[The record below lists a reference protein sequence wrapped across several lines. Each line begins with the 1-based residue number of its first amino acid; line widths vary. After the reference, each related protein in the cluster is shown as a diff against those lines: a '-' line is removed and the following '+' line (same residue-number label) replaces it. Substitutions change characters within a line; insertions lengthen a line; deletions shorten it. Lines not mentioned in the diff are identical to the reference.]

1 MDFES
6 LITVLNGIIEQNIE
20 NLENILFRYLID
32 EGSGEAGELARVVA
46 ISVGCLAYIN
56 SQQNNNPNNSG
67 MLSTQQMQNSMS
79 GGINCQGDPGGQ
91 SGQQVGSNGQN
102 NGQGGQGGPSGNHG
116 TPPNFQ
122 NGGGNGGPSN
132 HGGQR

>member
-67 MLSTQQMQNSMS
+67 MLPTQQM
-79 GGINCQGDPGGQ
+79 
-91 SGQQVGSNGQN
+91 
-102 NGQGGQGGPSGNHG
+102 
-116 TPPNFQ
+116 
-122 NGGGNGGPSN
+122 
-132 HGGQR
+132 

>member
-56 SQQNNNPNNSG
+56 SQQNNNPNNSD
-67 MLSTQQMQNSMS
+67 MLSTQQM
-79 GGINCQGDPGGQ
+79 
-91 SGQQVGSNGQN
+91 
-102 NGQGGQGGPSGNHG
+102 
-116 TPPNFQ
+116 
-122 NGGGNGGPSN
+122 
-132 HGGQR
+132 

>member
-67 MLSTQQMQNSMS
+67 MLSTQQM
-79 GGINCQGDPGGQ
+79 
-91 SGQQVGSNGQN
+91 
-102 NGQGGQGGPSGNHG
+102 
-116 TPPNFQ
+116 
-122 NGGGNGGPSN
+122 
-132 HGGQR
+132 

>member
-56 SQQNNNPNNSG
+56 SQ
-67 MLSTQQMQNSMS
+67 
-79 GGINCQGDPGGQ
+79 
-91 SGQQVGSNGQN
+91 
-102 NGQGGQGGPSGNHG
+102 
-116 TPPNFQ
+116 
-122 NGGGNGGPSN
+122 
-132 HGGQR
+132 

>member
-46 ISVGCLAYIN
+46 ISVGCLPYIN

-79 GGINCQGDPGGQ
+79 GGINCQGDPGG
-91 SGQQVGSNGQN
+91 
-102 NGQGGQGGPSGNHG
+102 
-116 TPPNFQ
+116 
-122 NGGGNGGPSN
+122 
-132 HGGQR
+132 

>member
-1 MDFES
+1 MDE
-6 LITVLNGIIEQNIE
+6 E
-20 NLENILFRYLID
+20 
-32 EGSGEAGELARVVA
+32 SGEAGELAMVVA

-67 MLSTQQMQNSMS
+67 MLPTQQMQNSMS
-79 GGINCQGDPGGQ
+79 GGINCQGDHGGQ
-91 SGQQVGSNGQN
+91 SDQQGGPNGQN
-102 NGQGGQGGPSGNHG
+102 SGHGGPSGNHG

-132 HGGQR
+132 QGGQR

>member
-1 MDFES
+1 MDFQGS
-6 LITVLNGIIEQNIE
+6 ITMFNSVIEENVE
-20 NLENILFRYLID
+20 NLENILL
-32 EGSGEAGELARVVA
+32 GQLMNKGTGEASELAMVVA

-67 MLSTQQMQNSMS
+67 MLPTQQMQNSMS
-79 GGINCQGDPGGQ
+79 GGINCQGNPGGQ
-91 SGQQVGSNGQN
+91 SGQQGRPNGQN
-102 NGQGGQGGPSGNHG
+102 NGQDGPSGDHG

-132 HGGQR
+132 HGDQC

>member
-79 GGINCQGDPGGQ
+79 GGINC
-91 SGQQVGSNGQN
+91 
-102 NGQGGQGGPSGNHG
+102 
-116 TPPNFQ
+116 
-122 NGGGNGGPSN
+122 
-132 HGGQR
+132 

>member
-32 EGSGEAGELARVVA
+32 EGSGEAGELAMVVA
-46 ISVGCLAYIN
+46 ISVGCLAYMN

-67 MLSTQQMQNSMS
+67 MLPTQQM
-79 GGINCQGDPGGQ
+79 
-91 SGQQVGSNGQN
+91 
-102 NGQGGQGGPSGNHG
+102 
-116 TPPNFQ
+116 
-122 NGGGNGGPSN
+122 
-132 HGGQR
+132 